1 MQNCEYW
8 VVWWI
13 NFGYKNERYVYGRL
27 VVVGL
32 RALWPFYGLKLE
44 VWLGLE
50 LGPKWVDNW
59 GIVRTELKI
68 RCFQPWKFWH
78 FVKIADWLKQRNET
92 LKSKTISLAHWGW
105 NWWCCCCFLFFL
117 FFLFFLSY
125 LCVHVWPW
133 YLFASRQQTKPT
145 MVRTTIQDPQRDH
158 WALIQLW
165 AFRHNKIG
173 KVTLWLL

>member
-8 VVWWI
+8 IVWWI

-68 RCFQPWKFWH
+68 RYFQPWKFWH

-92 LKSKTISLAHWGW
+92 LKSKTISLPHWGW
-105 NWWCCCCFLFFL
+105 NWCCCCCCCCCCFVFFFFFKLFMRACVAL
-117 FFLFFLSY
+117 VS
-125 LCVHVWPW
+125 LCVKATNQAYHGQDHNPGP
-133 YLFASRQQTKPT
+133 TKGSLGLNS
-145 MVRTTIQDPQRDH
+145 
-158 WALIQLW
+158 ALGFQ
-165 AFRHNKIG
+165 A
-173 KVTLWLL
+173 